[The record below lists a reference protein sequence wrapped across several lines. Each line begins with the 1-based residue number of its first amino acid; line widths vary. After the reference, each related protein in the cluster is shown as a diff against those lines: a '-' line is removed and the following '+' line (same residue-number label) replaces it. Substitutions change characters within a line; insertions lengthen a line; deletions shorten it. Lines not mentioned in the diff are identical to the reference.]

1 LFSGNAVLIS
11 EGFQLA
17 YRRPASEISQLFALT
32 AGVAVIATL
41 YFARVVLVPFA
52 LAMLF
57 SFLLSPL
64 VRGLERARLPRAI
77 SVLLV
82 VVVSMAVVGSIGV
95 AVTNQLVDVTN
106 QLPNYKANIKKK
118 VESVRGSNRAAFV
131 RATEAVNEL
140 SREVVETP
148 SATVP
153 TAHQHKPF
161 GASEPADNRPVEV
174 QVVQA
179 PNGPWEFL
187 YGWLGTVGVA
197 GIVMVFTVFML
208 LRREDLRNRFIRLVG
223 HSHLNVMTQAL
234 DDASHRISKY
244 LLLQFLVNASYGLV
258 VGLGLHFI
266 GLPNALLWGVI
277 AAVLRF
283 LPYVGPPVGAL
294 FPTVL
299 SLAVF
304 DGWARSLMII
314 GLFLVIEIIVANFLE
329 PMLYGAQ
336 TGISSLA
343 ILVAAV
349 FWTLVWG
356 PVGLVLSTPLTV
368 CLVVLG
374 RYVPQLKFLHI
385 LLGDEPVLT
394 PEAQFYQRLL
404 AADHREARQ
413 VLEDHLEGKSL
424 LELYD
429 SVVIPALGLA
439 ERDRHQNDL
448 DEAVERFICQS
459 TRELIEELHENCAE
473 VREMP
478 VVEAEGHDSENA
490 ATQSVNAPRTKVVCV
505 PVRDEAD
512 EIVGTMLAQL
522 LERNGHETQCISL
535 GTTVEM
541 LEQIVNENP
550 DVVFLSALPPF
561 ALTYAR
567 TLYKKV
573 RARLPDVRIVIGVWN
588 FSEVDKLSIRLALD
602 NHGKGVTTLRAALAE
617 VRGYPVIEGT
627 NSSFALAT

>member
-1 LFSGNAVLIS
+1 M
-11 EGFQLA
+11 GFQLA
-17 YRRPASEISQLFALT
+17 YRRSSSEVSQLVALT
-32 AGVAVIATL
+32 AGVVVIATL

-52 LAMLF
+52 LAILF

-64 VRGLERARLPRAI
+64 VRGLEKARLPRAI
-77 SVLLV
+77 SVLFV
-82 VVVSMAVVGSIGV
+82 VVVAMAVVGSIGV

-106 QLPNYKANIKKK
+106 QLPNYKANIQKK
-118 VESVRGSNRAAFV
+118 VESVRGSNRTALV

-140 SREVVETP
+140 SREVVEAPT
-148 SATVP
+148 ATVP
-153 TAHQHKPF
+153 TAHQHKPL
-161 GASEPADNRPVEV
+161 GASEPSSNKPIDV

-197 GIVMVFTVFML
+197 GIVLVFTVFML

-223 HSHLNVMTQAL
+223 HGHLNLMTQAL

-244 LLLQFLVNASYGLV
+244 LLLQFLVNAAYGLV
-258 VGLGLHFI
+258 VGIGLHFI

-283 LPYVGPPVGAL
+283 LPYVGPPIGAL
-294 FPTVL
+294 LPTVL

-304 DGWARSLMII
+304 DGWARSLMVI

-329 PMLYGAQ
+329 PMLYGAH

-349 FWTLVWG
+349 FWTLLWG

-374 RYVPQLKFLHI
+374 RYVPQLEFLHI

-404 AADHREARQ
+404 AGDHREARQ
-413 VLEDHLEGKSL
+413 VLEQHLEGSSL

-429 SVVIPALGLA
+429 SVVIPALALA
-439 ERDRHQNDL
+439 EQDRHQNDL

-459 TRELIEELHENCAE
+459 TRELVEELDEKCAE

-478 VVEAEGHDSENA
+478 AAEADDHDPENA
-490 ATQSVNAPRTKVVCV
+490 ATQSAIALRSKVVCV

-512 EIVGTMLAQL
+512 EIIGTMLAQL
-522 LERNGHETQCISL
+522 LERNGHEAQCIAL
-535 GTTVEM
+535 GTTAEM
-541 LEQIVNENP
+541 LEQIGKENP
-550 DVVFLSALPPF
+550 DYVVLSALPPF

-567 TLYKKV
+567 TLYKRV
-573 RARLPDVRIVIGVWN
+573 RARLPDVSIVIGVWN
-588 FSEVDKLSIRLALD
+588 FSEVEKLSSRLALD
-602 NHGKGVTTLRAALAE
+602 SHGKGVTTLRAARAE
-617 VRGYPVIEGT
+617 VRGYPDAVDT
-627 NSSFALAT
+627 NAGVARSDARLEQS

>member
-1 LFSGNAVLIS
+1 M
-11 EGFQLA
+11 A
-17 YRRPASEISQLFALT
+17 YRRSSSEISQLVALT
-32 AGVAVIATL
+32 AGVVVIATL

-52 LAMLF
+52 LAILF

-64 VRGLERARLPRAI
+64 VRGLEKARLPRAI

-82 VVVSMAVVGSIGV
+82 VVISVAAVGSIGV

-106 QLPNYKANIKKK
+106 QLPNYKANIQKK
-118 VESVRGSNRAAFV
+118 VESVRGSNRTALV

-140 SREVVETP
+140 SREVVEAPT
-148 SATVP
+148 ATVP
-153 TAHQHKPF
+153 TAHQHKPLS
-161 GASEPADNRPVEV
+161 ASETASNKPIDV

-197 GIVMVFTVFML
+197 GIVLVFTVFML

-223 HSHLNVMTQAL
+223 HGHLNLMTQAL

-244 LLLQFLVNASYGLV
+244 LLLQFLVNAAYGLV
-258 VGLGLHFI
+258 VGIGLHFI

-283 LPYVGPPVGAL
+283 LPYVGPPIGAL
-294 FPTVL
+294 LPTVL

-304 DGWARSLMII
+304 DGWARSLMVI

-329 PMLYGAQ
+329 PMLYGAH

-349 FWTLVWG
+349 FWTLLWG

-374 RYVPQLKFLHI
+374 RYVPQLEFLHI

-404 AADHREARQ
+404 AGDHREARQ
-413 VLEDHLEGKSL
+413 VLEQHLEGSSL

-429 SVVIPALGLA
+429 SVVIPALALA
-439 ERDRHQNDL
+439 EQDRHQNDL

-459 TRELIEELHENCAE
+459 TRELVEELDEKCAE

-478 VVEAEGHDSENA
+478 VVEAGDHDSENA
-490 ATQSVNAPRTKVVCV
+490 ATQSAIALRSKVVCV

-512 EIVGTMLAQL
+512 EIIGTMLAQL
-522 LERNGHETQCISL
+522 LERNGHEAQCIAL
-535 GTTVEM
+535 GTTAEM
-541 LEQIVNENP
+541 LEQIGKENP
-550 DVVFLSALPPF
+550 DYVVLSALPPF

-567 TLYKKV
+567 TLYKRV
-573 RARLPDVRIVIGVWN
+573 RARLPDVSIVIGVWN
-588 FSEVDKLSIRLALD
+588 FSEVEKLSSRLALD
-602 NHGKGVTTLRAALAE
+602 SHGKGVTTLRAARAE
-617 VRGYPVIEGT
+617 VRGYPDAVDT
-627 NSSFALAT
+627 NAGVARSDARLEQS

>member
-1 LFSGNAVLIS
+1 M
-11 EGFQLA
+11 
-17 YRRPASEISQLFALT
+17 
-32 AGVAVIATL
+32 VIATL

-52 LAMLF
+52 LAILF

-64 VRGLERARLPRAI
+64 VRGLEKARLPRAI

-82 VVVSMAVVGSIGV
+82 VVISVAAVGSIGV

-106 QLPNYKANIKKK
+106 QLPNYKANIQKK
-118 VESVRGSNRAAFV
+118 VESVRGSNRTALV

-140 SREVVETP
+140 SREVVEAPT
-148 SATVP
+148 ATVP
-153 TAHQHKPF
+153 TAHQHKPLS
-161 GASEPADNRPVEV
+161 ASEPTGNKPVDV

-197 GIVMVFTVFML
+197 GIVLVFTVFML

-223 HSHLNVMTQAL
+223 HGHLNLMTQAL

-244 LLLQFLVNASYGLV
+244 LLLQFLVNAAYGLV
-258 VGLGLHFI
+258 VGIGLHFI

-283 LPYVGPPVGAL
+283 LPYVGPPIGAL
-294 FPTVL
+294 LPTVL

-304 DGWARSLMII
+304 DGWARSLMVI

-329 PMLYGAQ
+329 PMLYGAH

-349 FWTLVWG
+349 FWTLLWG

-374 RYVPQLKFLHI
+374 RYVPQLEFLHI

-404 AADHREARQ
+404 AGDHREARQ
-413 VLEDHLEGKSL
+413 VLEQHLEGSSL

-429 SVVIPALGLA
+429 SVVIPALALA
-439 ERDRHQNDL
+439 EQDRHQNDL

-459 TRELIEELHENCAE
+459 TRELVEELDEKCAE

-478 VVEAEGHDSENA
+478 VVEADDHDSENA
-490 ATQSVNAPRTKVVCV
+490 ATQSAIALRSKVVCV

-512 EIVGTMLAQL
+512 EIIGTMLAQL
-522 LERNGHETQCISL
+522 LERNGHEAQCIAL
-535 GTTVEM
+535 GTTAEM
-541 LEQIVNENP
+541 LEQIGKENP
-550 DVVFLSALPPF
+550 DYVVLSALPPF

-567 TLYKKV
+567 TLYKRV
-573 RARLPDVRIVIGVWN
+573 RARLPDVSIVIGVWN
-588 FSEVDKLSIRLALD
+588 FSEVEKLSSRLALD
-602 NHGKGVTTLRAALAE
+602 SHGKGVTTLRAARAE
-617 VRGYPVIEGT
+617 VRGYPDAVDT
-627 NSSFALAT
+627 NAGVARSDARLEQS

>member
-1 LFSGNAVLIS
+1 M
-11 EGFQLA
+11 A
-17 YRRPASEISQLFALT
+17 YRRSSSEVSQLVALT
-32 AGVAVIATL
+32 AGVVVIATL

-52 LAMLF
+52 LAILF

-64 VRGLERARLPRAI
+64 VRGLEKARLPRAI

-82 VVVSMAVVGSIGV
+82 VVISMAAVSSIGV

-106 QLPNYKANIKKK
+106 QLPNYKANIQKK
-118 VESVRGSNRAAFV
+118 VESVRGSNRAALV
-131 RATEAVNEL
+131 RATETVNEL
-140 SREVVETP
+140 SREVVEAP
-148 SATVP
+148 SATAP
-153 TAHQHKPF
+153 TAHQRKPLS
-161 GASEPADNRPVEV
+161 ASEPAGNKPIDV

-197 GIVMVFTVFML
+197 GIVLVFTVFML

-223 HSHLNVMTQAL
+223 HGHLNLMTQAL

-244 LLLQFLVNASYGLV
+244 LLLQLLVNAAYGLV
-258 VGLGLHFI
+258 VGVGLHFI

-283 LPYVGPPVGAL
+283 LPYVGPPIGAL
-294 FPTVL
+294 LPTVL

-304 DGWARSLMII
+304 DGWARSLMVI

-329 PMLYGAQ
+329 PMLYGAH

-349 FWTLVWG
+349 FWTLLWG

-374 RYVPQLKFLHI
+374 RYVPQLEFLHI

-404 AADHREARQ
+404 AGDHREARQ
-413 VLEDHLEGKSL
+413 VLEQRLEGSSL

-439 ERDRHQNDL
+439 EQDRHQNDL

-459 TRELIEELHENCAE
+459 TRELVEELDEKCAE

-478 VVEAEGHDSENA
+478 VVEAGDHDPENA
-490 ATQSVNAPRTKVVCV
+490 AIQKAIALRSKVVCV

-512 EIVGTMLAQL
+512 EIIGTMLAQL
-522 LERNGHETQCISL
+522 LERNGHEAQCIAL
-535 GTTVEM
+535 GTTAEM
-541 LEQIVNENP
+541 LEQIGNENP
-550 DVVFLSALPPF
+550 DYVVLSALPPF

-567 TLYKKV
+567 TLYKRV
-573 RARLPDVRIVIGVWN
+573 RARLPQVSIVIGVWA
-588 FSEVDKLSIRLALD
+588 FSEVEKLSSRLALD

-617 VRGYPVIEGT
+617 AGGYPDTVDT
-627 NSSFALAT
+627 NAGVAAGMQD

>member
-1 LFSGNAVLIS
+1 M
-11 EGFQLA
+11 A
-17 YRRPASEISQLFALT
+17 YRRSSSEVSQLVALT
-32 AGVAVIATL
+32 AGVVVIATL

-52 LAMLF
+52 LAILF

-64 VRGLERARLPRAI
+64 VRGLEKARLPRAI
-77 SVLLV
+77 SVLFV
-82 VVVSMAVVGSIGV
+82 VIVAMAVVGAIGV

-106 QLPNYKANIKKK
+106 QLPNYKANIQKK
-118 VESVRGSNRAAFV
+118 VESVRGSNRTALV

-140 SREVVETP
+140 SREVVEAPT
-148 SATVP
+148 ATVP
-153 TAHQHKPF
+153 TAHQHKPLS
-161 GASEPADNRPVEV
+161 ASETASNKPIDV

-197 GIVMVFTVFML
+197 GIVLVFTVFML

-223 HSHLNVMTQAL
+223 RGHLNLMTQAL

-244 LLLQFLVNASYGLV
+244 LLLQFLVNAAYGLV
-258 VGLGLHFI
+258 VGIGLHFI

-283 LPYVGPPVGAL
+283 LPYVGPPIGAL
-294 FPTVL
+294 LPTVL

-304 DGWARSLMII
+304 DGWARSLMVI

-329 PMLYGAQ
+329 PMLYGAH

-349 FWTLVWG
+349 FWTLLWG

-374 RYVPQLKFLHI
+374 RYVPQLEFLHI

-404 AADHREARQ
+404 AGDHREARQ
-413 VLEDHLEGKSL
+413 VLEQHLEGSSL

-429 SVVIPALGLA
+429 SVVIPALALA
-439 ERDRHQNDL
+439 EQDRHQNDL

-459 TRELIEELHENCAE
+459 TRELVEELDEKCAE

-478 VVEAEGHDSENA
+478 VVEADDHDSENA
-490 ATQSVNAPRTKVVCV
+490 ATQSAIALRSKVVCV

-512 EIVGTMLAQL
+512 EIIGTMLAQL
-522 LERNGHETQCISL
+522 LERNGHEAQCIAL
-535 GTTVEM
+535 GTTAEM
-541 LEQIVNENP
+541 LEQIGKENP
-550 DVVFLSALPPF
+550 DYVVLSALPPF

-567 TLYKKV
+567 TLYKRV
-573 RARLPDVRIVIGVWN
+573 RARLPDVSIVIGVWN
-588 FSEVDKLSIRLALD
+588 FSEVEKLSSRLALD
-602 NHGKGVTTLRAALAE
+602 SHGKGVTTLRAARAE
-617 VRGYPVIEGT
+617 VRGYPDAVDT
-627 NSSFALAT
+627 NAGVARSDARLEQS

>member
-1 LFSGNAVLIS
+1 
-11 EGFQLA
+11 
-17 YRRPASEISQLFALT
+17 
-32 AGVAVIATL
+32 
-41 YFARVVLVPFA
+41 
-52 LAMLF
+52 
-57 SFLLSPL
+57 
-64 VRGLERARLPRAI
+64 
-77 SVLLV
+77 
-82 VVVSMAVVGSIGV
+82 
-95 AVTNQLVDVTN
+95 
-106 QLPNYKANIKKK
+106 
-118 VESVRGSNRAAFV
+118 
-131 RATEAVNEL
+131 
-140 SREVVETP
+140 
-148 SATVP
+148 
-153 TAHQHKPF
+153 
-161 GASEPADNRPVEV
+161 
-174 QVVQA
+174 
-179 PNGPWEFL
+179 
-187 YGWLGTVGVA
+187 
-197 GIVMVFTVFML
+197 
-208 LRREDLRNRFIRLVG
+208 
-223 HSHLNVMTQAL
+223 
-234 DDASHRISKY
+234 
-244 LLLQFLVNASYGLV
+244 LQFLVNASYGFV
-258 VGLGLHFI
+258 VGVGLHFI

-283 LPYVGPPVGAL
+283 LPYVGPPIGAL
-294 FPTVL
+294 LPTVL

-304 DGWARSLMII
+304 DGWARSLMVV
-314 GLFLVIEIIVANFLE
+314 GLFLFIEIIVANFLE

-349 FWTLVWG
+349 FWTLLWG

-394 PEAQFYQRLL
+394 PDAHFYQRLL

-413 VLEDHLEGKSL
+413 VLEQHLEGKSL

-448 DEAVERFICQS
+448 DETVERFICQS
-459 TRELIEELHENCAE
+459 TRELIEELCEKSAE

-478 VVEAEGHDSENA
+478 VVGADGHYSGNA
-490 ATQSVNAPRTKVVCV
+490 ATQSALPLRTKVVCV

-512 EIVGTMLAQL
+512 EIVGVMLAQV
-522 LERNGHETQCISL
+522 LERDGREAQCISL
-535 GTTVEM
+535 GTAQEM

-573 RARLPDVRIVIGVWN
+573 RARLPDVLILIGIWN
-588 FSEVDKLSIRLALD
+588 FSEVDRLSARLALD
-602 NHGKGVTTLRAALAE
+602 NNGRGVTTLRAALEE
-617 VRGYPVIEGT
+617 VRGHCDIEGA
-627 NSSFALAT
+627 NPEVPLSDLVLEQS

>member
-1 LFSGNAVLIS
+1 M
-11 EGFQLA
+11 A
-17 YRRPASEISQLFALT
+17 YRRSSSEVSQLVALT
-32 AGVAVIATL
+32 AGVVVIATL

-52 LAMLF
+52 LAILF

-64 VRGLERARLPRAI
+64 VRGLEKARLPRAI

-82 VVVSMAVVGSIGV
+82 VVISVAAVGSIGV

-106 QLPNYKANIKKK
+106 QLPNYKANIQKK
-118 VESVRGSNRAAFV
+118 VESVRGSNRTALV

-140 SREVVETP
+140 SREVVEAPTV
-148 SATVP
+148 TVP
-153 TAHQHKPF
+153 TAHQHKPLS
-161 GASEPADNRPVEV
+161 ASETASNKPIDV

-197 GIVMVFTVFML
+197 GIVLVFTVFML

-223 HSHLNVMTQAL
+223 HGHLNLMTQAL

-244 LLLQFLVNASYGLV
+244 LLLQFLVNAAYGLV
-258 VGLGLHFI
+258 VGIGLHFI

-283 LPYVGPPVGAL
+283 LPYVGPPIGAL
-294 FPTVL
+294 LPTVL

-304 DGWARSLMII
+304 DGWARSLMVI

-329 PMLYGAQ
+329 PMLYGAH

-349 FWTLVWG
+349 FWTLLWG

-374 RYVPQLKFLHI
+374 RYVPQLEFLHI
-385 LLGDEPVLT
+385 LHGDEPVLT

-404 AADHREARQ
+404 AGDHREARQ
-413 VLEDHLEGKSL
+413 VLEQHLEGSSL

-429 SVVIPALGLA
+429 SVVIPALALA
-439 ERDRHQNDL
+439 EQDRHQNDL

-459 TRELIEELHENCAE
+459 TRELVEELDEKCAE

-478 VVEAEGHDSENA
+478 VVEADDHDSENA
-490 ATQSVNAPRTKVVCV
+490 ATQSAIALRSKVVCV

-512 EIVGTMLAQL
+512 EIIGTMLAQL
-522 LERNGHETQCISL
+522 LERNGHEAQCIAL
-535 GTTVEM
+535 GTTAEM
-541 LEQIVNENP
+541 LEQIGKENP
-550 DVVFLSALPPF
+550 DYVVLSALPPF

-567 TLYKKV
+567 TLYKRV
-573 RARLPDVRIVIGVWN
+573 RARLPDVSIVIGVWN
-588 FSEVDKLSIRLALD
+588 FSEVEKLSSRLALD
-602 NHGKGVTTLRAALAE
+602 SHGKGVTTLRAARAE
-617 VRGYPVIEGT
+617 VRGYPDTVDT
-627 NSSFALAT
+627 NAGVARSDARLEQS

>member
-1 LFSGNAVLIS
+1 
-11 EGFQLA
+11 LA
-17 YRRPASEISQLFALT
+17 YRRSNSEITQLVALT
-32 AGVAVIATL
+32 AGVVVIATL

-52 LAMLF
+52 LAILF

-64 VRGLERARLPRAI
+64 VRGLEKARLPRPI

-118 VESVRGSNRAAFV
+118 VESVRGSNRAALV

-140 SREVVETP
+140 SKEVVETP
-148 SATVP
+148 SATVS
-153 TAHQHKPF
+153 TARRHKPLE
-161 GASEPADNRPVEV
+161 ASEPSNNKPVEV

-187 YGWLGTVGVA
+187 HGWLGTVGVA
-197 GIVMVFTVFML
+197 GIVLVFTVFML

-223 HSHLNVMTQAL
+223 HGHLNVMTQAL

-244 LLLQFLVNASYGLV
+244 LLLQFLVNAAYGLV

-283 LPYVGPPVGAL
+283 LPYVGPPIGAL
-294 FPTVL
+294 LPTVL

-329 PMLYGAQ
+329 PTLYGAH

-349 FWTLVWG
+349 FWTLLWG

-374 RYVPQLKFLHI
+374 RYVPQLEFLHI

-413 VLEDHLEGKSL
+413 VLEQHLHGSSL

-459 TRELIEELHENCAE
+459 TRELIEELHEKCAE
-473 VREMP
+473 VEEIP
-478 VVEAEGHDSENA
+478 GVGTEGRDSGNA
-490 ATQSVNAPRTKVVCV
+490 ASQRLTALRSNVVCV

-522 LERNGHETQCISL
+522 LERDGHEAQCIAL
-535 GTTVEM
+535 GTTGDM
-541 LEQIVNENP
+541 LEQIVGENP

-561 ALTYAR
+561 AVAHAR
-567 TLYKKV
+567 KLYQNVGLVSRVCQLSSEYGTSVKQTNCRPASPSISTGSV
-573 RARLPDVRIVIGVWN
+573 LRLYEQPSRK
-588 FSEVDKLSIRLALD
+588 SEVIQTRKIL
-602 NHGKGVTTLRAALAE
+602 T
-617 VRGYPVIEGT
+617 P
-627 NSSFALAT
+627 

>member
-1 LFSGNAVLIS
+1 M
-11 EGFQLA
+11 A
-17 YRRPASEISQLFALT
+17 YRRSSSEVSQLVALT
-32 AGVAVIATL
+32 AGVVVIATL

-52 LAMLF
+52 LAILF

-64 VRGLERARLPRAI
+64 VRGLEKARLPRAI

-82 VVVSMAVVGSIGV
+82 VVISVAAVGSIGV

-106 QLPNYKANIKKK
+106 QLPNYKANIQKK
-118 VESVRGSNRAAFV
+118 VESVRGSNRTALV

-140 SREVVETP
+140 SREVVEAPT
-148 SATVP
+148 ATVP
-153 TAHQHKPF
+153 TAHQHKPLS
-161 GASEPADNRPVEV
+161 ASETASNKPIDV

-197 GIVMVFTVFML
+197 GIVLVFTVFML

-223 HSHLNVMTQAL
+223 RGHLNLMTQAL

-244 LLLQFLVNASYGLV
+244 LLLQFLVNAAYGLV
-258 VGLGLHFI
+258 VGIGLHFI

-283 LPYVGPPVGAL
+283 LPYVGPPIGAL
-294 FPTVL
+294 LPTVL

-304 DGWARSLMII
+304 DGWARSLMVI

-329 PMLYGAQ
+329 PMLYGAH

-349 FWTLVWG
+349 FWTLLWG

-374 RYVPQLKFLHI
+374 RYVPQLEFLHI

-404 AADHREARQ
+404 AGDHREARQ
-413 VLEDHLEGKSL
+413 VLEQHLEGSSL

-429 SVVIPALGLA
+429 SVVIPALALA
-439 ERDRHQNDL
+439 EQDRHQNDL

-459 TRELIEELHENCAE
+459 TRELVEELDEKCAE

-478 VVEAEGHDSENA
+478 VVEAGDHDPENA
-490 ATQSVNAPRTKVVCV
+490 AIQKAIALRSKVVCV

-512 EIVGTMLAQL
+512 EIIGTMLAQL
-522 LERNGHETQCISL
+522 LERNGHEAQCIAL
-535 GTTVEM
+535 GTTAEM
-541 LEQIVNENP
+541 LEQIGNENP
-550 DVVFLSALPPF
+550 DYVVLSALPPF

-567 TLYKKV
+567 TLYKRV
-573 RARLPDVRIVIGVWN
+573 RARLPDVSIVIGVWN
-588 FSEVDKLSIRLALD
+588 FSEVEKLSSRLALD
-602 NHGKGVTTLRAALAE
+602 SHGKGVTTLRAARAE
-617 VRGYPVIEGT
+617 VRGYPDAVDT
-627 NSSFALAT
+627 NAGVARSDARLEQS

>member
-1 LFSGNAVLIS
+1 
-11 EGFQLA
+11 LA
-17 YRRPASEISQLFALT
+17 YRRSSSEVSQLVALT
-32 AGVAVIATL
+32 AGVVVIATL

-52 LAMLF
+52 LAILF

-64 VRGLERARLPRAI
+64 VRGLEKARLPRAI

-82 VVVSMAVVGSIGV
+82 VVISVAAVGSIGV

-106 QLPNYKANIKKK
+106 QLPNYKANIQKK
-118 VESVRGSNRAAFV
+118 VESVRGSNRTALV

-140 SREVVETP
+140 SREVVEAPTV
-148 SATVP
+148 TVP
-153 TAHQHKPF
+153 TAHQHKPLS
-161 GASEPADNRPVEV
+161 ASETASNKPIDV

-197 GIVMVFTVFML
+197 GIVLVFTVFML

-223 HSHLNVMTQAL
+223 RGHLNLMTQAL

-244 LLLQFLVNASYGLV
+244 LLLQFLVNAAYGLV
-258 VGLGLHFI
+258 VGIGLHFI

-283 LPYVGPPVGAL
+283 LPYVGPPIGAL
-294 FPTVL
+294 LPTVL

-304 DGWARSLMII
+304 DGWARSLMVI

-329 PMLYGAQ
+329 PMLYGAH

-349 FWTLVWG
+349 FWTLLWG

-374 RYVPQLKFLHI
+374 RYVPQLEFLHI

-404 AADHREARQ
+404 AGDHREARQ
-413 VLEDHLEGKSL
+413 VLEQHLEGSSL

-429 SVVIPALGLA
+429 SVVIPALALA
-439 ERDRHQNDL
+439 EQDRHQNDL

-459 TRELIEELHENCAE
+459 TRELVEELDEKCAE

-478 VVEAEGHDSENA
+478 VVEADDHDSENA
-490 ATQSVNAPRTKVVCV
+490 ATQSAIALRSKVVCV

-512 EIVGTMLAQL
+512 EIIGTMLAQL
-522 LERNGHETQCISL
+522 LERNGHEAQCIAL
-535 GTTVEM
+535 GTTAEM
-541 LEQIVNENP
+541 LEQIGKENP
-550 DVVFLSALPPF
+550 DYVVLSALPPF

-567 TLYKKV
+567 TLYKRV
-573 RARLPDVRIVIGVWN
+573 RARLPDVSIVIGVWN
-588 FSEVDKLSIRLALD
+588 FSEVEKLSSRLALD
-602 NHGKGVTTLRAALAE
+602 SHGKGVTTLRAARAE
-617 VRGYPVIEGT
+617 VRGYPDAVDT
-627 NSSFALAT
+627 NAGVARSDARLEQS

>member
-1 LFSGNAVLIS
+1 M
-11 EGFQLA
+11 A
-17 YRRPASEISQLFALT
+17 YRRASSEVSQLVALT

-52 LAMLF
+52 LAILF

-64 VRGLERARLPRAI
+64 VRGLEKARLPRAI
-77 SVLLV
+77 SVLFV
-82 VVVSMAVVGSIGV
+82 VVVAMTVVGSIGV

-106 QLPNYKANIKKK
+106 QLPNYKANIQKK
-118 VESVRGSNRAAFV
+118 VESVRGSNRAALV

-140 SREVVETP
+140 SREVVEAP
-148 SATVP
+148 SATAP
-153 TAHQHKPF
+153 TSHPHKQLS
-161 GASEPADNRPVEV
+161 ASETAGNKPVDV

-197 GIVMVFTVFML
+197 GIVLVFTVFML

-223 HSHLNVMTQAL
+223 HGHLNLMTQAL

-244 LLLQFLVNASYGLV
+244 LLLQFLVNAAYGLV
-258 VGLGLHFI
+258 VGIGLHFI

-283 LPYVGPPVGAL
+283 LPYVGPPIGAL
-294 FPTVL
+294 LPTVL

-304 DGWARSLMII
+304 DGWARSLMVI

-329 PMLYGAQ
+329 PMLYGAH

-349 FWTLVWG
+349 FWTLLWG

-374 RYVPQLKFLHI
+374 RYVPQLEFLHI

-404 AADHREARQ
+404 AGDHREARQ
-413 VLEDHLEGKSL
+413 VLEQHLEGSSL

-429 SVVIPALGLA
+429 SVVIPALALA
-439 ERDRHQNDL
+439 EQDRHQNDL

-459 TRELIEELHENCAE
+459 TRELVEELDEKCAE

-478 VVEAEGHDSENA
+478 VVEAGDHDPENA
-490 ATQSVNAPRTKVVCV
+490 ATQRAIALRSKVVCV

-512 EIVGTMLAQL
+512 EIIGTMLAQL
-522 LERNGHETQCISL
+522 LERSGHEAQCIAL
-535 GTTVEM
+535 GTTAEM
-541 LEQIVNENP
+541 LEQIGNENP
-550 DVVFLSALPPF
+550 DYVVLSALPPF

-567 TLYKKV
+567 TLYKRV
-573 RARLPDVRIVIGVWN
+573 RARLPEVSIVIGVWN
-588 FSEVDKLSIRLALD
+588 FSEVEKLSSRLALD
-602 NHGKGVTTLRAALAE
+602 SHGKGVTTLRAARAE
-617 VRGYPVIEGT
+617 VRGYPDTEDT
-627 NSSFALAT
+627 NAGVAAAMQD

>member
-1 LFSGNAVLIS
+1 M
-11 EGFQLA
+11 A
-17 YRRPASEISQLFALT
+17 YRRSSSEVSQLVALT
-32 AGVAVIATL
+32 AGVVVIATL

-52 LAMLF
+52 LAILF

-64 VRGLERARLPRAI
+64 VRGLEKARLPRAI

-82 VVVSMAVVGSIGV
+82 VVISVAAVGSIGV

-106 QLPNYKANIKKK
+106 QLPNYKANIQKK
-118 VESVRGSNRAAFV
+118 VESVRGSNRTALV

-140 SREVVETP
+140 SREVVEAPTV
-148 SATVP
+148 TVP
-153 TAHQHKPF
+153 TAHQHKPLS
-161 GASEPADNRPVEV
+161 ASETAGNKPVDV

-197 GIVMVFTVFML
+197 GIVLVFTVFML

-223 HSHLNVMTQAL
+223 HGHLNLMTQAL

-244 LLLQFLVNASYGLV
+244 LLLQFLVNAAYGLV
-258 VGLGLHFI
+258 VGIGLHFI

-283 LPYVGPPVGAL
+283 LPYVGPPIGAL
-294 FPTVL
+294 LPTVL

-304 DGWARSLMII
+304 DGWARSLMVI

-329 PMLYGAQ
+329 PMLYGAH

-349 FWTLVWG
+349 FWTLLWG

-374 RYVPQLKFLHI
+374 RYVPQLEFLHI

-404 AADHREARQ
+404 AGDHREARQ
-413 VLEDHLEGKSL
+413 VLEQHLEGSSL

-429 SVVIPALGLA
+429 SVVIPALALA
-439 ERDRHQNDL
+439 EQDRHQNDL

-459 TRELIEELHENCAE
+459 TRELVEELDEKCAE

-478 VVEAEGHDSENA
+478 VVEADDHDSENA
-490 ATQSVNAPRTKVVCV
+490 ATQSAIALRSKVVCV

-512 EIVGTMLAQL
+512 EIIGTMLAQL
-522 LERNGHETQCISL
+522 LERNGHEAQCIAL
-535 GTTVEM
+535 GTTAEM
-541 LEQIVNENP
+541 LEQIGKENP
-550 DVVFLSALPPF
+550 DYVVLSALPPF

-567 TLYKKV
+567 TLYKRV
-573 RARLPDVRIVIGVWN
+573 RARLPDVSIVIGVWN
-588 FSEVDKLSIRLALD
+588 FSEVEKLSSRLALD
-602 NHGKGVTTLRAALAE
+602 SHGKGVTTLRAARAE
-617 VRGYPVIEGT
+617 VRGYPDAVDT
-627 NSSFALAT
+627 NAGVARSDARLEQS

>member
-1 LFSGNAVLIS
+1 M
-11 EGFQLA
+11 A
-17 YRRPASEISQLFALT
+17 YRRSASQISQLVALT
-32 AGVAVIATL
+32 AGVVVIAAL

-64 VRGLERARLPRAI
+64 VSLLEKTRLPRAV

-82 VVVSMAVVGSIGV
+82 VVISMAVVGSIGV
-95 AVTNQLVDVTN
+95 VVTNQLLDVTN
-106 QLPNYKANIKKK
+106 ELPNYKANIKKK
-118 VESVRGSNRAAFV
+118 VDSAHGSNSAPLV

-140 SREVVETP
+140 SNEVLETP
-148 SATVP
+148 SARVP
-153 TAHQHKPF
+153 IARQHQPL
-161 GASEPADNRPVEV
+161 GTSGPTGNPVEV
-174 QVVQA
+174 QLVHA
-179 PNGPWEFL
+179 PNSPWGFL

-197 GIVMVFTVFML
+197 GIVLVFTIFML

-223 HSHLNVMTQAL
+223 HSHLNLMTQAL

-244 LLLQFLVNASYGLV
+244 LLLQFLVNASYGFV
-258 VGLGLHFI
+258 VGVGLHFI

-283 LPYVGPPVGAL
+283 LPYVGPTIGAL
-294 FPTVL
+294 LPTVL

-304 DGWARSLMII
+304 DGWARSLEVV
-314 GLFLVIEIIVANFLE
+314 GLFLFIEIIVANFLE

-349 FWTLVWG
+349 FWTLLWG

-394 PEAQFYQRLL
+394 PDAHFYQRLL

-413 VLEDHLEGKSL
+413 VLEQHLEGKSL

-448 DEAVERFICQS
+448 DETVERFICQS
-459 TRELIEELHENCAE
+459 TRELIEELCEKSAE

-478 VVEAEGHDSENA
+478 VVGADGHYSGNA
-490 ATQSVNAPRTKVVCV
+490 ATQSALPLRTKVVCV

-512 EIVGTMLAQL
+512 EIVGVMLAQV
-522 LERNGHETQCISL
+522 LERDGREAQCISL
-535 GTTVEM
+535 GTAQEM

-573 RARLPDVRIVIGVWN
+573 RARLPDVLILIGIWN
-588 FSEVDKLSIRLALD
+588 FSEVDRLSARLALD
-602 NHGKGVTTLRAALAE
+602 NNGRGVTTLRAALEE
-617 VRGYPVIEGT
+617 VRGHCDIEGA
-627 NSSFALAT
+627 NPEVPLSDLVLEQS

>member
-1 LFSGNAVLIS
+1 M
-11 EGFQLA
+11 A
-17 YRRPASEISQLFALT
+17 YRRSSSEVSQLVALT
-32 AGVAVIATL
+32 AGVVVIATL

-52 LAMLF
+52 LSILF

-64 VRGLERARLPRAI
+64 VRGLEKAQLPRAI
-77 SVLLV
+77 SVLFV
-82 VVVSMAVVGSIGV
+82 VVVAMTVVGSIGV

-106 QLPNYKANIKKK
+106 QLPNYKANIQKK
-118 VESVRGSNRAAFV
+118 VESVRGSNRAALV

-140 SREVVETP
+140 SREVVEAP
-148 SATVP
+148 SATAP
-153 TAHQHKPF
+153 TAHQHKPLSV
-161 GASEPADNRPVEV
+161 SEPAGNKPVDV

-187 YGWLGTVGVA
+187 YGWLGTVGIA
-197 GIVMVFTVFML
+197 GIVLVFTVFML

-223 HSHLNVMTQAL
+223 HGHLNLMTQAL

-244 LLLQFLVNASYGLV
+244 LLLQFLVNAAYGLV
-258 VGLGLHFI
+258 VGIGLHFI

-283 LPYVGPPVGAL
+283 LPYVGPPIGAL
-294 FPTVL
+294 LPTVL

-304 DGWARSLMII
+304 DGWARSLMVI

-329 PMLYGAQ
+329 PMLYGAH

-349 FWTLVWG
+349 FWTLLWG

-374 RYVPQLKFLHI
+374 RYVPQLEFLHI

-404 AADHREARQ
+404 AGDHREARQ
-413 VLEDHLEGKSL
+413 VLEQHLEGSSL

-429 SVVIPALGLA
+429 SVVIPALALA
-439 ERDRHQNDL
+439 EQDRHQNDL

-459 TRELIEELHENCAE
+459 TRELVEELDEKCAE

-478 VVEAEGHDSENA
+478 VVEAGDHDPENA
-490 ATQSVNAPRTKVVCV
+490 ATQRAIALRSKVVCV

-512 EIVGTMLAQL
+512 EIIGTMLAQL
-522 LERNGHETQCISL
+522 LERSGHEAQCIAL
-535 GTTVEM
+535 GTTAEM
-541 LEQIVNENP
+541 LEQIGNENP
-550 DVVFLSALPPF
+550 DYVVLSALPPF

-567 TLYKKV
+567 TLYKRV
-573 RARLPDVRIVIGVWN
+573 RARLPEVSIVIGVWN
-588 FSEVDKLSIRLALD
+588 FSEVEKLSSRLALD
-602 NHGKGVTTLRAALAE
+602 SHGKGVTTLRAARAE
-617 VRGYPVIEGT
+617 VRGYPDTVDT
-627 NSSFALAT
+627 NAEVAAAIQD

>member
-1 LFSGNAVLIS
+1 M
-11 EGFQLA
+11 A
-17 YRRPASEISQLFALT
+17 YRRSSSEVSQLVALT
-32 AGVAVIATL
+32 AGVVVIATL

-52 LAMLF
+52 LAILF

-64 VRGLERARLPRAI
+64 VRGLEKARLPRAV

-82 VVVSMAVVGSIGV
+82 VVISVAAVGSIGV

-106 QLPNYKANIKKK
+106 QLPNYKANIQKK
-118 VESVRGSNRAAFV
+118 VESVRGSNRTALV

-140 SREVVETP
+140 SREVVEAP
-148 SATVP
+148 SATAP
-153 TAHQHKPF
+153 TAHQHKPLS
-161 GASEPADNRPVEV
+161 ASEPAGNKPVDV

-197 GIVMVFTVFML
+197 GIVLVFTVFML

-223 HSHLNVMTQAL
+223 HGHLNLMTQAL
-234 DDASHRISKY
+234 DDASHRISRY
-244 LLLQFLVNASYGLV
+244 LLLQFLVNAAYGLV
-258 VGLGLHFI
+258 VGIGLHFI

-283 LPYVGPPVGAL
+283 LPYVGPPIGAL
-294 FPTVL
+294 LPTVL

-304 DGWARSLMII
+304 DGWARSLMVI

-329 PMLYGAQ
+329 PMLYGAH

-349 FWTLVWG
+349 FWTLLWG

-374 RYVPQLKFLHI
+374 RYVPQLEFLHI

-404 AADHREARQ
+404 AGDHREARQ
-413 VLEDHLEGKSL
+413 VLEQHLEGSSL

-429 SVVIPALGLA
+429 SVVIPALALA
-439 ERDRHQNDL
+439 EQDRHQNDL

-459 TRELIEELHENCAE
+459 TRELVEELDEKCAE

-478 VVEAEGHDSENA
+478 VVEADDHDSENA
-490 ATQSVNAPRTKVVCV
+490 ATQSAIALRSKVVCV

-512 EIVGTMLAQL
+512 EIIGTMLAQL
-522 LERNGHETQCISL
+522 LERNGHEAQCIAL
-535 GTTVEM
+535 GTTAEM
-541 LEQIVNENP
+541 LEQIGKENP
-550 DVVFLSALPPF
+550 DYVVLSALPPF

-567 TLYKKV
+567 TLYKRV
-573 RARLPDVRIVIGVWN
+573 RARLPDVSIVIGVWN
-588 FSEVDKLSIRLALD
+588 FSEVEKLSSRLALD
-602 NHGKGVTTLRAALAE
+602 SHGRGVTTLRAARAE
-617 VRGYPVIEGT
+617 VRGYPDAVDT
-627 NSSFALAT
+627 NAGVARSDARLEQS

>member
-1 LFSGNAVLIS
+1 
-11 EGFQLA
+11 LA

-64 VRGLERARLPRAI
+64 VRGLEKARLPRAI

-82 VVVSMAVVGSIGV
+82 VVISMAVVGSIGV
-95 AVTNQLVDVTN
+95 AVTNQLADVTN

-118 VESVRGSNRAAFV
+118 VESVRGTDHTALV

-140 SREVVETP
+140 SKEVVETP
-148 SATVP
+148 SATAP
-153 TAHQHKPF
+153 KAHQHKPL
-161 GASEPADNRPVEV
+161 GASELADNRPVEV
-174 QVVQA
+174 HVVQA
-179 PNGPWEFL
+179 PSGPWEFL

-197 GIVMVFTVFML
+197 GIVLVFTVFML

-223 HSHLNVMTQAL
+223 HSHLNLMTQAL

-244 LLLQFLVNASYGLV
+244 LLLQFVVNASYGLV

-266 GLPNALLWGVI
+266 GLPSALLWGVI

-283 LPYVGPPVGAL
+283 LPYAGPLIGAL

-304 DGWARSLMII
+304 DGWTRSLMVV

-349 FWTLVWG
+349 FWTLLWG

-413 VLEDHLEGKSL
+413 VLEQHLEGSSL

-459 TRELIEELHENCAE
+459 TRELIEELHEKCAE
-473 VREMP
+473 VTEMP
-478 VVEAEGHDSENA
+478 GAEAEGHDSETT
-490 ATQSVNAPRTKVVCV
+490 ATQRAIALRIKVVCV

-522 LERNGHETQCISL
+522 LERNGQEAQCISV

-561 ALTYAR
+561 ALTHAR

-573 RARLPDVRIVIGVWN
+573 RAKLPNVSIVIGVWN
-588 FSEVDKLSIRLALD
+588 FSETDKRSTRLALD
-602 NHGKGVTTLRAALAE
+602 NHGKGVTTLRAALAAVE
-617 VRGYPVIEGT
+617 DYLDIEGT
-627 NSSFALAT
+627 NPEVAFSDLSLEQP

>member
-1 LFSGNAVLIS
+1 M
-11 EGFQLA
+11 A
-17 YRRPASEISQLFALT
+17 YRRSSSEVSQLVALT
-32 AGVAVIATL
+32 AGVVVIATL

-52 LAMLF
+52 LAILF

-64 VRGLERARLPRAI
+64 VRGLEKARLPRAI

-82 VVVSMAVVGSIGV
+82 VVISVAAVGSIGV

-106 QLPNYKANIKKK
+106 QLPNYKANIQKK
-118 VESVRGSNRAAFV
+118 VESVRGSNRTALV

-140 SREVVETP
+140 SREVVEAPTV
-148 SATVP
+148 TVP
-153 TAHQHKPF
+153 TAHQHKPLS
-161 GASEPADNRPVEV
+161 ASETASNKPIDV

-197 GIVMVFTVFML
+197 GIVLVFTVFML

-223 HSHLNVMTQAL
+223 HGHLNLMTQAL

-244 LLLQFLVNASYGLV
+244 LLLQFLVNAAYGLV
-258 VGLGLHFI
+258 VGIGLHFI

-283 LPYVGPPVGAL
+283 LPYVGPPIGAL
-294 FPTVL
+294 LPTVL

-304 DGWARSLMII
+304 DGWARSLMVI

-329 PMLYGAQ
+329 PMLYGAH

-349 FWTLVWG
+349 FWTLLWG

-374 RYVPQLKFLHI
+374 RYVPQLEFLHI

-404 AADHREARQ
+404 AGDHREARQ
-413 VLEDHLEGKSL
+413 VLEQHLEGSSL

-429 SVVIPALGLA
+429 SVVIPALALA
-439 ERDRHQNDL
+439 EQDRHQNDL

-459 TRELIEELHENCAE
+459 TRELVEELDEKCAE

-478 VVEAEGHDSENA
+478 VVEADDHDSENA
-490 ATQSVNAPRTKVVCV
+490 ATQSAIALRSKVVCV

-512 EIVGTMLAQL
+512 EIIGTMLAQL
-522 LERNGHETQCISL
+522 LERNGHEAQCIAL
-535 GTTVEM
+535 GTTAEM
-541 LEQIVNENP
+541 LEQIGKENP
-550 DVVFLSALPPF
+550 DFVVLSALPPF

-567 TLYKKV
+567 TLYRRV
-573 RARLPDVRIVIGVWN
+573 RARLPDVSIVIGVWN
-588 FSEVDKLSIRLALD
+588 FSEVEKLSSRLALD
-602 NHGKGVTTLRAALAE
+602 SHGKGVTTLRAARAE
-617 VRGYPVIEGT
+617 VRGYPDAVDT
-627 NSSFALAT
+627 NAGVARSDARLEQS